1 MPRLSRKTFMRRKL
15 PAQVDL
21 AAVGKR
27 IRELRGNILQEEL
40 ATRLGISQGQLS
52 KIERGRLAPAAQ
64 TLVGLSE
71 EFGKPVDW
79 LLRGDKAS
87 KG

>member
-1 MPRLSRKTFMRRKL
+1 MRAKPPETL
-15 PAQVDL
+15 DL

-27 IRELRGNILQEEL
+27 IRELRGNMRQQEL
-40 ATRLGISQGQLS
+40 AKRMRISQGQLS

-64 TLVGLSE
+64 TLVWLSQ

-79 LLRGDKAS
+79 LLRGDKA
-87 KG
+87 

>member
-1 MPRLSRKTFMRRKL
+1 MARVSRKTSVHRRPPAKL
-15 PAQVDL
+15 DL
-21 AAVGKR
+21 VAVGKR
-27 IRELRGNILQEEL
+27 IRELRGKMLQEEL

-64 TLVGLSE
+64 TLVGLSG

-79 LLRGDKAS
+79 LLRGDKPS
-87 KG
+87 ND